1 MKQSSHTGSLALV
14 LALSLA
20 GCMAPPGGGSGTA
33 DSGPL
38 VPEVRADL
46 AISRAPF
53 HDVDVNWKQR
63 LDQAYVFIEAKGSY
77 TQVGGLLER
86 VDALMEAQGID
97 PAGPP
102 FGLFYDDPGKKP
114 VEELR
119 MRACF
124 PVLGSPK
131 LSKPLSYSALESTTV
146 VYAFIG
152 GPYPEVPRA
161 FPGMFE
167 FMRKLNWVE
176 DGPIRET
183 YLVNP
188 ALVSDFEQ
196 LVCEV
201 QIPAASAP

>member
-1 MKQSSHTGSLALV
+1 MKHPRRFARSSAVAL
-14 LALSLA
+14 LFLGA
-20 GCMAPPGGGSGTA
+20 CMAAPEGSA
-33 DSGPL
+33 PRANKRAGPA
-38 VPEVRADL
+38 VAADL

-53 HDVDVNWKQR
+53 HEVAVNWKQR
-63 LDQAYVFIEAKGSY
+63 LDQPYVYLEGRGSY
-77 TQVGGLLER
+77 TQIGELLEQ
-86 VDALMEAQGID
+86 VDRAMSEQRIQ

-102 FGLFYDDPGKKP
+102 FGLFYDDPGKVA
-114 VEELR
+114 VEQLR

-124 PVLGSPK
+124 PVLGTPDTGSR
-131 LSKPLSYSALESTTV
+131 LAYSVLESTTV
-146 VYAFIG
+146 VYAFVG

-161 FPGMFE
+161 YPGMFD

-176 DGPIRET
+176 DGPIREI

-188 ALVSDFEQ
+188 AAGSDWSQ

>member
-1 MKQSSHTGSLALV
+1 MKSLLSCLCVLLTLTGCLAAPSSGD
-14 LALSLA
+14 A
-20 GCMAPPGGGSGTA
+20 GRAPRTA
-33 DSGPL
+33 ADM
-38 VPEVRADL
+38 VNADL
-46 AISRAPF
+46 AISHAPF
-53 HDVDVNWKQR
+53 HAVSVNWKQR
-63 LDQAYVFIEAKGSY
+63 LDQPYVYIEAKGSY
-77 TQVGGLLER
+77 TGIGALLEQ
-86 VDALMEAQGID
+86 VDLLMSAQGIN

-102 FGLFYDDPGKKP
+102 FGLFFDDPGQKA
-114 VEELR
+114 VEDLR

-131 LSKPLSYSALESTTV
+131 FNQPLSYSVLGSTTV

-152 GPYPEVPRA
+152 GAYPEVPRA
-161 FPGMFE
+161 YPGMFD

-188 ALVSDFEQ
+188 ALVGEEFEL

>member
-1 MKQSSHTGSLALV
+1 MKPTLTCVV
-14 LALSLA
+14 LAFALA
-20 GCMAPPGGGSGTA
+20 GCMVGPPTSGAAPRTA
-33 DSGPL
+33 SVEL
-38 VPEVRADL
+38 HADL

-53 HDVDVNWKQR
+53 HTVSVNWKQR
-63 LDQAYVFIEAKGSY
+63 LDQPYVYIEAKGSY
-77 TQVGGLLER
+77 TGIGVLLER
-86 VDALMEAQGID
+86 VDLVMRAQGVS

-102 FGLFYDDPGKKP
+102 FGLFFDDPGKKSARD
-114 VEELR
+114 LR

-124 PVLGSPK
+124 PVLGSPQ
-131 LSKPLSYSALESTTV
+131 LSKPLSYSVLGSTTV

-161 FPGMFE
+161 YPGMFD

-188 ALVSDFEQ
+188 AVIGEDFER